1 MEEVISVVGRMRDTN
16 TVIASVRQTE
26 GITTI
31 MSGRENV
38 DTIMVIVLESGTII
52 MTLPASD
59 IADMARMVENDEIKI
74 ASILWAG
81 VELGIYPMLSVKDHP
96 TAILNS

>member
-1 MEEVISVVGRMRDTN
+1 MDEVISVVGRMRDTN
-16 TVIASVRQTE
+16 TVIASVRQTD
-26 GITTI
+26 GITMI

-52 MTLPASD
+52 MILPASD
-59 IADMARMVENDEIKI
+59 IADMARMVENHEIKI
-74 ASILWAG
+74 ASILGAG

-96 TAILNS
+96 TTTLSS